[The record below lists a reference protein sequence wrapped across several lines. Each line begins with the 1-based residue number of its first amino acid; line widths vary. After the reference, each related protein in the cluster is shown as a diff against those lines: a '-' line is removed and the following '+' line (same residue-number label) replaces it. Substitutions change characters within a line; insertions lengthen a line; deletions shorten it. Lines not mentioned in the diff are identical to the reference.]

1 MKAFSK
7 IEDGLLLLAEK
18 IDGNKYLGSI
28 KNAFTDFVPFIVVG
42 SFGTLLNSLIANTKT
57 GLAQWIPWLENLKP
71 AFDVLNFAT
80 ISCMT
85 IPIVFLI
92 AMHLAKANKIPQY
105 TAGVLSVAAY
115 ITVVPSTVTVMVEN
129 LQGTATGL
137 GTSSLGAQGLFVGML
152 MAVLI
157 TELFN
162 KLLSIEKIKI
172 KMPPSVP
179 KGIAISFNT
188 LIPIF
193 IILVI
198 SAVLGN
204 LFKLWTGYY
213 LNEWIYSVAQAPLEV
228 IFQSTFGVIFMA
240 VLSQMFWF
248 LGIHGGLVI
257 EPIRSPLSASAIA
270 ANISALNAGGIPSM
284 PVTRGFWTIFVVCG
298 GAGITLS
305 LIFAILKFSKRDD
318 HRMIAKMALL
328 PGICGI
334 GEPIVFGLPLVL
346 NPVFAIPFILNSGIA
361 AGIALS
367 AIKFG
372 FLTCNTVDAPFG
384 LPIFINAMLSYGW
397 KGIIVQIIIL
407 VLCTII
413 WIPFVLM
420 SNKAK
425 EKEIA

>member
-42 SFGTLLNSLIANTKT
+42 SFGTLLNSLIANPKT

-129 LQGTATGL
+129 LQGASAGL

-162 KLLSIEKIKI
+162 KLLKIEKIKI

-198 SAVLGN
+198 SSVLGN

-213 LNEWIYSVAQAPLEV
+213 LNEWIYSVAQAPLEL

-240 VLSQMFWF
+240 ILSQMFWF

-270 ANISALNAGGIPSM
+270 ANISSLNAGGVPSM

-305 LIFAILKFSKRDD
+305 LIFAILKFSKRED

>member
-7 IEDGLLLLAEK
+7 IEDVLLLLAEK

-28 KNAFTDFVPFIVVG
+28 KNGFTDFVPFIVVG
-42 SFGTLLNSLIANTKT
+42 SFGTLLNSLIANPKS
-57 GLAQWIPWLENLKP
+57 GLAQWIPWLTNLKP
-71 AFDVLNFAT
+71 AFDALNFST

-92 AMHLAKANKIPQY
+92 AMHLAKANKVPQF
-105 TAGVLSVAAY
+105 TCGVLCVAAY
-115 ITVVPSTVTVMVEN
+115 LTVVPSTITVIADN
-129 LQGTATGL
+129 LNGIVSGL
-137 GTSSLGAQGLFVGML
+137 GTPSLGAQGLFVGML
-152 MAVLI
+152 IAVVI
-157 TELFN
+157 SELFN
-162 KLLSIEKIKI
+162 RLLKIEKIKI
-172 KMPPSVP
+172 KMPSSVP

-198 SAVLGN
+198 TAVLGN

-228 IFQSTFGVIFMA
+228 IFQSTLGVVFMA
-240 VLSQMFWF
+240 IFSQLFWF
-248 LGIHGGLVI
+248 LGIHGGLII

-284 PVTRGFWTIFVVCG
+284 PITRGFWTIFVVCG

-305 LIFAILKFSKRDD
+305 LILVILKFSKRED
-318 HRMIAKMALL
+318 HRMIAKMSLL

-334 GEPIVFGLPLVL
+334 GEPIIFGLPLVL
-346 NPVFAIPFILNSGIA
+346 NPVFAIPFIINSGVA

-367 AIKFG
+367 AIKLG
-372 FLTCNTVDAPFG
+372 FLACNTVDAPFG

-407 VLCTII
+407 VVCAVI
-413 WIPFVLM
+413 WTPFVLM
-420 SNKAK
+420 SNKVK
-425 EKEIA
+425 E

>member
-1 MKAFSK
+1 MSAFSK

-18 IDGNKYLGSI
+18 IDENKYLGSI

-42 SFGTLLNSLIANTKT
+42 SFGTLLNSLITNQKT
-57 GLAQWIPWLENLKP
+57 GLAQWIPWLTNLKP

-92 AMHLAKANKIPQY
+92 AMHLAKANKIPQF
-105 TAGVLSVAAY
+105 TTGVLCLAAY
-115 ITVVPSTVTVMVEN
+115 LTVVPSTVSVMVEG
-129 LQGTATGL
+129 LKGATAGL

-152 MAVLI
+152 MAVVI

-162 KLLSIEKIKI
+162 KLLKIEKIKI

-179 KGIAISFNT
+179 KGIAVSFNT

-193 IILVI
+193 IILTL
-198 SAVLGN
+198 SAVFGN
-204 LFKLWTGYY
+204 LFKLATGYY

-228 IFQSTFGVIFMA
+228 IFQSPLGVIFMA
-240 VLSQMFWF
+240 ILSQLFWF

-270 ANISALNAGGIPSM
+270 ANISALNAGLVPSM

-298 GAGITLS
+298 GAGITLA
-305 LIFAILKFSKRDD
+305 LIFSILKFSKRDD

-346 NPVFAIPFILNSGIA
+346 NPVFAIPFIINSGLS

-367 AIKFG
+367 AIKLG
-372 FLTCNTVDAPFG
+372 FLIPNTVDAPFG

-397 KGIIVQIIIL
+397 KGIVVQIIIL
-407 VLCTII
+407 VVAFII
-413 WIPFVLM
+413 WTPFVLM
-420 SNKAK
+420 SNKGKLK
-425 EKEIA
+425 ENK

>member
-42 SFGTLLNSLIANTKT
+42 SFGTLLNSLIANPKT

-115 ITVVPSTVTVMVEN
+115 ITVVPSTVNVMVEN
-129 LQGTATGL
+129 LQGASAGL

-162 KLLSIEKIKI
+162 KLLKIEKIKI

-198 SAVLGN
+198 SSVLGN

-240 VLSQMFWF
+240 ILSQMFWF

-270 ANISALNAGGIPSM
+270 ANISSLNAGGVPSM

-305 LIFAILKFSKRDD
+305 LIFAILKFSKRED

>member
-42 SFGTLLNSLIANTKT
+42 SFGTLLNSLIANPKT

-129 LQGTATGL
+129 LQGASAGL

-162 KLLSIEKIKI
+162 KLLKIEKIKI

-198 SAVLGN
+198 SSVLGN

-240 VLSQMFWF
+240 ILSQMFWF

-270 ANISALNAGGIPSM
+270 ANISSLNAGGVPSM

-305 LIFAILKFSKRDD
+305 LIFAILKFSKRED

>member
-1 MKAFSK
+1 MKNFSK

-28 KNAFTDFVPFIVVG
+28 KNAFTDFVPFIIVG
-42 SFGTLLNSLIANTKT
+42 SFGTLLNSLIANQKT
-57 GLAQWIPWLENLKP
+57 GLAQWIPLLANLKP
-71 AFDVLNFAT
+71 AFDVLSFAT
-80 ISCMT
+80 VSCMT

-92 AMHLAKANKIPQY
+92 AMHLAKDNEMPQF
-105 TAGVLSVAAY
+105 TTGVLSLCAY
-115 ITVVPSTVTVMVEN
+115 LTVVPSTVTVIKEE
-129 LQGTATGL
+129 LKGTAAGL

-152 MAVLI
+152 IAVVVAQS
-157 TELFN
+157 FN
-162 KLLSIEKIKI
+162 KLMKIEKIKI
-172 KMPPSVP
+172 KMPSSVP

-193 IILVI
+193 IILVL
-198 SAVLGN
+198 SAVFGN
-204 LFKLWTGYY
+204 LFKLGTGYY

-228 IFQSTFGVIFMA
+228 IFQSSLGIIFMA
-240 VLSQMFWF
+240 ILSQLFWF
-248 LGIHGGLVI
+248 LGIHGGLII

-270 ANISALNAGGIPSM
+270 ANIAAINAGGVPSM
-284 PVTRGFWTIFVVCG
+284 PITRGFWTIFVVCG

-305 LIFAILKFSKRDD
+305 LIFVILKFSKRED
-318 HRMIAKMALL
+318 HRMIAKMSLL

-346 NPVFAIPFILNSGIA
+346 NPVFAIPFIINSGIA

-367 AIKFG
+367 AIKLG

-397 KGIIVQIIIL
+397 KGIIIQIIIL
-407 VLCTII
+407 AVCTII

-420 SNKAK
+420 SNRAK
-425 EKEIA
+425 ENV

>member
-1 MKAFSK
+1 MKGFSK

-18 IDGNKYLGSI
+18 IDENKYLGSI
-28 KNAFTDFVPFIVVG
+28 KNGFTDFVPFIVVG
-42 SFGTLLNSLIANTKT
+42 SFGTLLNSLIANPKT
-57 GLAQWIPWLENLKP
+57 GLAQWIPWLTNLKP

-105 TAGVLSVAAY
+105 TCGVLCVAAY
-115 ITVVPSTVTVMVEN
+115 LTVVPSTVTVKLEELSGV
-129 LQGTATGL
+129 ASGL

-157 TELFN
+157 SELFN
-162 KLLSIEKIKI
+162 RLLKIEKIKI
-172 KMPPSVP
+172 KMPASVP

-198 SAVLGN
+198 TAVFGN

-228 IFQSTFGVIFMA
+228 IFQSTLGVVFMA
-240 VLSQMFWF
+240 ILSQLFWF
-248 LGIHGGLVI
+248 LGIHGGLII

-270 ANISALNAGGIPSM
+270 ANISALNAGAIPSM
-284 PVTRGFWTIFVVCG
+284 PITRGFWTIFVVCG

-305 LIFAILKFSKRDD
+305 LILVILKFSKRED
-318 HRMIAKMALL
+318 HRMIAKMSLL

-346 NPVFAIPFILNSGIA
+346 NPVFAIPFIINSGIA

-367 AIKFG
+367 AIKLG

-397 KGIIVQIIIL
+397 KGIVVQIIIL
-407 VLCTII
+407 AVCAVI
-413 WIPFVLM
+413 WTPFVLM
-420 SNKAK
+420 SNKVK
-425 EKEIA
+425 ETT

>member
-1 MKAFSK
+1 MKNFSK

-18 IDGNKYLGSI
+18 IDENKYLGSI
-28 KNAFTDFVPFIVVG
+28 KNAFTDFVPFIIVG
-42 SFGTLLNSLIANTKT
+42 SFGTLLNSLVANPKT
-57 GLAQWIPWLENLKP
+57 GLAQWIPWLANLKP
-71 AFDVLNFAT
+71 AFDVLSFAT
-80 ISCMT
+80 VSCMT

-92 AMHLAKANKIPQY
+92 AMHLAKVNEMPQF
-105 TAGVLSVAAY
+105 TTGVLSLCAY
-115 ITVVPSTVTVMVEN
+115 LTVVPSTITVKIEE
-129 LQGTATGL
+129 LKGIGAGL
-137 GTSSLGAQGLFVGML
+137 GTSSLGAQGLFVGMFI
-152 MAVLI
+152 AVVI
-157 TELFN
+157 TQLFN
-162 KLLSIEKIKI
+162 KLLKIEKIKI
-172 KMPPSVP
+172 KMPSSVP

-193 IILVI
+193 IILVL
-198 SAVLGN
+198 SAILGN
-204 LFKLWTGYY
+204 LFKLGTGYY

-228 IFQSTFGVIFMA
+228 VFQSSLGVIFMA
-240 VLSQMFWF
+240 ILSQLFWF
-248 LGIHGGLVI
+248 LGIHGGLII

-284 PVTRGFWTIFVVCG
+284 PITRGFWTIFVVCG
-298 GAGITLS
+298 GAGISLALILS
-305 LIFAILKFSKRDD
+305 ILKFSKRED

-346 NPVFAIPFILNSGIA
+346 NPVFAIPFIINSGIA

-367 AIKFG
+367 AIKLG

-407 VLCTII
+407 AVAIVI
-413 WIPFVLM
+413 WTPFVLM
-420 SNKAK
+420 SNRRK
-425 EKEIA
+425 ETE